1 MTELENTLQSF
12 NNDSIKHDVCRQIK
26 ELANL
31 IEEEVGEATLPAD
44 SESKPE
50 KKQKITLPLSGKVI
64 SANGDSLRQA
74 CELVAA
80 WDKST
85 RAQTTQEEV
94 RHSNRESLV
103 DEPPLK
109 SSSRDDSMHTPK
121 LNQ

>member
-1 MTELENTLQSF
+1 M
-12 NNDSIKHDVCRQIK
+12 CRQIR

-31 IEEEVGEATLPAD
+31 IEEEVGEASIPVD

-50 KKQKITLPLSGKVI
+50 KRLKITLPLSGKVI

-85 RAQTTQEEV
+85 RTSTTQEEP
-94 RHSNRESLV
+94 RHSNRELLM

-109 SSSRDDSMHTPK
+109 GSSRDSMLTPK
-121 LNQ
+121 LN